1 MGRPGT
7 GRPFFAPERAHS
19 RVDGAR
25 RQGVI
30 SRPMTSQV
38 ATATGKSG
46 KGKVVVAMSGGV
58 DSSVAAALLQLQG
71 YDVIGM
77 SIQTFDNGKE
87 EKDRFDSCCSISD
100 MNDARRVCE
109 SIGVPFFVI
118 NAVEAFESRV
128 IDTFVSE
135 YLQARTPNPCVLC
148 NNHIKFDYLLERAL
162 ELGADF
168 VATGHY
174 AKVHH
179 DEESGRYSILR
190 AVDEQ
195 KDQSYYLFGL
205 SQEQLKHT
213 LMPLGDLRKIQVR
226 KLAQELGLLRVSQ
239 KPDSQEICFVGSEG
253 YAKFIESKVGPSVFI
268 PGTFLFPNGEVAGEH
283 QGVHHFTLGQRKG
296 FPMEV
301 TRAAQKLGYRG
312 DLYVSAI
319 NLQTGVVSLGED
331 KSLFKHSF
339 LAQDFNWMA
348 GGDFTQ
354 DMRVTARIRSRHE
367 GAAASARLYAGNK
380 VLIRFDE
387 AQRAITPGQAVVLYK
402 GDMIVGGG
410 WIEKVLEEAKEPA
423 HAK

>member
-1 MGRPGT
+1 
-7 GRPFFAPERAHS
+7 
-19 RVDGAR
+19 
-25 RQGVI
+25 
-30 SRPMTSQV
+30 
-38 ATATGKSG
+38 
-46 KGKVVVAMSGGV
+46 MSGGV

-77 SIQTFDNGKE
+77 SIQTFDNNKE

-109 SIGVPFFVI
+109 TIGVPFFVI
-118 NAVEAFESRV
+118 NAVDAFESRV

-162 ELGADF
+162 ELGADY

-174 AKVHH
+174 AKVHF
-179 DEESGRYSILR
+179 DEESARYSILR

-226 KLAQELGLLRVSQ
+226 KLAQELGLTRVSK

-253 YAKFIESKVGPSVFI
+253 YAKFIESKVGPTVFV
-268 PGTFLFPNGEVAGEH
+268 PGQFLLPGGEAVGEH
-283 QGVHHFTLGQRKG
+283 QGVHHYTIGQRKG
-296 FPMEV
+296 LPPDV
-301 TRAAQKLGYRG
+301 TQSAQKLGYRG

-319 NLQTGVVSLGED
+319 NLQTGLVTLGED
-331 KSLFKHSF
+331 KTLFKHSF
-339 LAQDFNWMA
+339 LAHDFNWMA

-354 DMRVTARIRSRHE
+354 DMKVTARIRSRHD
-367 GAAASARLYAGNK
+367 GASATARLYAGNK

-402 GDMIVGGG
+402 GEMVVGGG
-410 WIEKVLEEAKEPA
+410 WIEKVLEEAPVAA
-423 HAK
+423 H

>member
-1 MGRPGT
+1 
-7 GRPFFAPERAHS
+7 
-19 RVDGAR
+19 
-25 RQGVI
+25 
-30 SRPMTSQV
+30 
-38 ATATGKSG
+38 
-46 KGKVVVAMSGGV
+46 MSGGV
-58 DSSVAAALLQLQG
+58 DSSVTAALLQLQG

-77 SIQTFDNGKE
+77 SIQTFDNAKE

-109 SIGVPFFVI
+109 TLGVPFFVI

-179 DEESGRYSILR
+179 DEESDRYSILR

-205 SQEQLKHT
+205 SQDQLRRT

-253 YAKFIESKVGPSVFI
+253 YAKFIESKVGPTVFV
-268 PGTFLFPNGEVAGEH
+268 PGQFLLPGNEVAGAH
-283 QGVHHFTLGQRKG
+283 QGVHHFTVGQRKG
-296 FPMEV
+296 LPSDV
-301 TRAAQKLGYRG
+301 QQIAQKLGYG
-312 DLYVSAI
+312 GELYVSAI
-319 NLQTGVVSLGED
+319 NLESGMVSLGAD
-331 KSLFKHSF
+331 KNLFKSA
-339 LAQDFNWMA
+339 LVAQGFNWMA
-348 GGDFTQ
+348 GGDFSK
-354 DMRVTARIRSRHE
+354 DRRVIARIRSRHE
-367 GAAASARLYAGNK
+367 GAAATARLYAGDR
-380 VLIRFDE
+380 VMVQFDE
-387 AQRAITPGQAVVLYK
+387 PQRAITPGQAVVLYEN
-402 GDMIVGGG
+402 DMVLGGG
-410 WIEKVLEEAKEPA
+410 WIEKVQDALA
-423 HAK
+423 